1 MIRLLWLM
9 LFCSIA
15 GPVVALTDS
24 FVLMNE
30 ASRQSHRLQMQNATW
45 SDRGL
50 VLMPLK
56 EPQVNGGSCSFRMRV
71 DPALSNY
78 LTAEVSGD
86 ELSPNLLILFCEGKM
101 IGYRHLGDYDIL
113 DHGCQ
118 EPMHRGAT
126 VQLTS
131 LLPES
136 LTRGKKEIDLEIR
149 SYGPIW
155 GYGATYEI
163 LQKKLTAPCRAIHGL
178 TTHTDPFLPGST
190 GVTSL
195 HERAPIR
202 RDPGP
207 EVIDA
212 IRKRLHDQL
221 LGMMNGKKPLPQDQL
236 QLLGQGYHLSWT
248 PVYQQ
253 AKVVQR
259 IVEGVDA
266 CYRTYVADPKKEAEL
281 PWRGLGYAADA
292 VRQVASQLMSQLDQ
306 EIDDGRG
313 KMVKRRD
320 AWAAMWVHS
329 RDFHC
334 RNRRQYTNQSMINDL
349 LGIYLCNRALALIKP
364 EQAMKENA
372 ARRYLY
378 ESVSLE
384 PWRGNDGEHG
394 PEKPL
399 GENFWQLTKRGLTR
413 ELGYVGYYGEILDWA
428 AQIDQ
433 ATAEP
438 GKPHTGDSKIREQL
452 IKMTKARAYF
462 RWPSTDSLGNRAFR
476 IETAIGWRDSD
487 YPGAVCYAQ
496 RSSIESSPL
505 GVAGLTLDPH
515 AIGSVQQMMEDGQLF
530 ASLAALLPDRR
541 IATTLTLL
549 HVPTQWEAVRQ
560 APPSAHRLPMH
571 PSQPDFVF
579 ADEENG
585 VIALKH
591 KGEMLYASLY
601 WRSRESINQ
610 LSRVHH
616 ITPSTMRVAT
626 LRVKSTFDDSGHVYQ
641 RKNWTVF
648 GFANGGPHD
657 PAKPQSA
664 HTGEKQPI
672 ALHPP
677 GIDFTPGK
685 ETPFA
690 GKASTYELSYG
701 PYHIVMNCHP
711 SKSHSAV
718 IPEAFQRSTRMDTR
732 EAFSGKEITLPAGTT
747 VVLSNR

>member
-1 MIRLLWLM
+1 MLPWHWLL
-9 LFCSIA
+9 LFYLVVR
-15 GPVVALTDS
+15 PVTALTDT
-24 FVLMNE
+24 FVLADD
-30 ASRQSHRLQMQNATW
+30 ASRQLHRLQTQNAKW

-50 VLMPLK
+50 VLMPMK
-56 EPQVNGGSCSFRMRV
+56 DPQVNGGSCSFRMRV
-71 DPALSNY
+71 DPTQANY

-86 ELSPNLLILFCEGKM
+86 DLSPNLLILFCEGKM

-113 DHGCQ
+113 DHGCH
-118 EPMHRGAT
+118 EPMHRGGT
-126 VQLTS
+126 VHLTS

-136 LTRGKKEIDLEIR
+136 LTRGKQEIDLEIR

-163 LQKKLTAPCRAIHGL
+163 LQKRLTAPCRAIHVL
-178 TTHTDPFLPGST
+178 TTHTDPFLHGKN
-190 GVTSL
+190 VARSL
-195 HERAPIR
+195 HETAPVR

-221 LGMMNGKKPLPQDQL
+221 SGMMNGNKPLPQDQL

-253 AKVVQR
+253 TKTVQR
-259 IVEGVDA
+259 IIEGVDA

-292 VRQVASQLMSQLDQ
+292 VRQVAPQLMAQLEQD
-306 EIDDGRG
+306 IDNGRG
-313 KMVKRRD
+313 EMLRRRD
-320 AWAAMWVHS
+320 AWAAMFVHS

-334 RNRRQYTNQSMINDL
+334 RNRRQYTNQSMINDM
-349 LGIYLCNRALALIKP
+349 LGIYLCNRALAVIKP
-364 EQAMKENA
+364 AIAMEENA

-384 PWRGNDGEHG
+384 PWRGNDGGQG

-399 GENFWQLTKRGLTR
+399 GDNFQQLTKRGLTR

-452 IKMTKARAYF
+452 LKMTKARAFF
-462 RWPSTDSLGNRAFR
+462 RWPSTDALGNRAFR
-476 IETAIGWRDSD
+476 IETVIGWRDSD
-487 YPGAVCYAQ
+487 YPGVVCYAQ
-496 RSSIESSPL
+496 RSSVESSPL
-505 GVAGLTLDPH
+505 GVAGLTLDPYP
-515 AIGSVQQMMEDGQLF
+515 IGYVQQMMEDGQLF

-549 HVPTQWEAVRQ
+549 HVPSQWEAVRQ
-560 APPSAHRLPMH
+560 APPSPHRLPMH
-571 PSQPDFVF
+571 ASQPDFVF

-585 VIALKH
+585 VVALKH
-591 KGEMLYASLY
+591 KGEILYASLY

-626 LRVKSTFDDSGHVYQ
+626 LRVKSTFDDSGHEYL

-677 GIDFTPGK
+677 NVNFQPGK
-685 ETPFA
+685 ESPFA
-690 GKASTYELSYG
+690 GKANTYELSYG
-701 PYHIVMNCHP
+701 PYFIVMNCHASKNHSTAVP
-711 SKSHSAV
+711 ST
-718 IPEAFQRSTRMDTR
+718 FQRSVRLDTH
-732 EAFSGKEITLPAGTT
+732 ETFSGKDITVPPGTT
-747 VVLSNR
+747 LVLSNR